1 MSLAQYDIGFYPE
14 VAFGG
19 LSRSDGAVQ
28 FYSRVNTL
36 IRSDSVLVDF
46 GCGRG
51 QHVDDPVPFR
61 RSLRNFRGKVAQVI
75 GLDVD
80 PVGANNPTVDR
91 FFLLNPGCAWPV
103 GDESVDVIICDCVLE
118 HLPEPA
124 FFFAEARRTLRSGGF
139 LCIATT
145 NVFSYVGIASKIVP
159 NRFHSRILARAQ
171 ADRKLED
178 VFPTVYR
185 CNTIPSIR
193 RQLARNGFQA
203 AVFGFDAGPGYL
215 TFSRLAYAIG
225 YLHQQVA
232 PSLIRPI
239 IMAFGR
245 KSGLNPVAVQYK
257 PTGTRP
263 EHQPR

>member
-1 MSLAQYDIGFYPE
+1 MSLEQYDIGFYPE

-19 LSRSDGAVQ
+19 LSRTDGAIQ

-36 IRSDSVLVDF
+36 IQPGSVIVDF

-51 QHVDDPVPFR
+51 QYIDDPIPFR
-61 RSLRNFRGKVAQVI
+61 RNLRNFRGKVAKVI

-80 PVGANNPTVDR
+80 PVGANNPTVDE
-91 FFLLNPGCAWPV
+91 FSLLKPGCAWPL
-103 GDESVDVIICDCVLE
+103 GDESIDLIVCDCVLE

-124 FFFAEARRTLRSGGF
+124 FLFAEARRVLRSGGF

-145 NVFSYVGIASKIVP
+145 NVFSYVGIAAKLVP
-159 NRFHSRILARAQ
+159 NKFHSRILTRVQ
-171 ADRKLED
+171 AERKPED

-185 CNTIPSIR
+185 CNTIPAVRSA
-193 RQLARNGFQA
+193 LVRNGFQA

-225 YLHQQVA
+225 YLHQQIA

-239 IMAFGR
+239 IMAFAR
-245 KSGLNPVAVQYK
+245 KTELH
-257 PTGTRP
+257 R
-263 EHQPR
+263 